1 VLKKANFDNDDES
14 IDRTSS
20 LISKSD
26 HSNSV
31 VSFKRFESID
41 NK

>member
-1 VLKKANFDNDDES
+1 MLKKTNFDNDDELS
-14 IDRTSS
+14 ERSNS

-41 NK
+41 NR